1 VIWLGLSRC
10 APGGQ
15 LRLGG
20 GIPHRPGREATD
32 GLQLLMDPERAWFAA
47 RRAVAGRR
55 RHSRAAMAVD
65 ILAAAP
71 QVCASS
77 LAAGLGMAVNNAAVL
92 LEGLCAAGFAVE
104 LTHRAKRRLF
114 GLAALT
120 PVREVA
126 PPRRPAAIP
135 LADPVTERAR
145 CPSEPSRL
153 WNDGTSITA
162 RSSTGWSAGAD
173 DPARDS
179 DAGRPPGGPAGATGR
194 RRAPYS
200 RSPIGDSGS
209 PARGRLVG
217 LPRRGF
223 RQLPHHRSKKVFFGS
238 RLNRVKKVKRSPGLD
253 GTLEKVPRHMYVK
266 RWEEMGRGRKA
277 DAQFDWQPTHQQRK
291 SRTLLGAHSI
301 LYYAIRVEQMLA
313 QFDRYQFTKRGADQS
328 RVAAVPEVLP
338 GQ

>member
-1 VIWLGLSRC
+1 V
-10 APGGQ
+10 
-15 LRLGG
+15 RLGG
-20 GIPHRPGREATD
+20 SYAWVGEFRTALAGEATD

-71 QVCASS
+71 LVCASS

-135 LADPVTERAR
+135 LADPVTERAALPERALTPVERRHFDYSALEHRMVRGSRRSGTRQRRWTSSPGVR
-145 CPSEPSRL
+145 CRRHDCL
-153 WNDGTSITA
+153 
-162 RSSTGWSAGAD
+162 
-173 DPARDS
+173 
-179 DAGRPPGGPAGATGR
+179 PGGPAGATGR

-209 PARGRLVG
+209 PGRGRLVG

-223 RQLPHHRSKKVFFGS
+223 RQLPHHRSKKFFS
-238 RLNRVKKVKRSPGLD
+238 V
-253 GTLEKVPRHMYVK
+253 
-266 RWEEMGRGRKA
+266 
-277 DAQFDWQPTHQQRK
+277 
-291 SRTLLGAHSI
+291 
-301 LYYAIRVEQMLA
+301 LA
-313 QFDRYQFTKRGADQS
+313 
-328 RVAAVPEVLP
+328 
-338 GQ
+338 

>member
-1 VIWLGLSRC
+1 M
-10 APGGQ
+10 
-15 LRLGG
+15 RLGG
-20 GIPHRPGREATD
+20 SYAWVGEFRTALAGEATD

-71 QVCASS
+71 LVCASS

-179 DAGRPPGGPAGATGR
+179 DAGRPRPGCDVAGTIA
-194 RRAPYS
+194 
-200 RSPIGDSGS
+200 
-209 PARGRLVG
+209 
-217 LPRRGF
+217 F
-223 RQLPHHRSKKVFFGS
+223 Q
-238 RLNRVKKVKRSPGLD
+238 
-253 GTLEKVPRHMYVK
+253 
-266 RWEEMGRGRKA
+266 
-277 DAQFDWQPTHQQRK
+277 
-291 SRTLLGAHSI
+291 
-301 LYYAIRVEQMLA
+301 
-313 QFDRYQFTKRGADQS
+313 ADQRERPGVVERRTVAVRS
-328 RVAAVPEVLP
+328 VTADRRVAAAWSVYRDEVSDNFRIIDPKSFFRFSPEQ
-338 GQ
+338 GRKGKTIART